1 MVKAPRTP
9 KERAQ
14 AYAHSVWGSEARI
27 GKDKLGRYLIG
38 VRESGFLGEGIRY
51 YGAGATWEEALEDAR
66 AATTRKSD
74 MRARGW
80 TNSPLA

>member
-38 VRESGFLGEGIRY
+38 VRESGFLGEGLGI
-51 YGAGATWEEALEDAR
+51 YGAGATWEEAIEDAR
-66 AATTRKSD
+66 TGQR
-74 MRARGW
+74 RGW